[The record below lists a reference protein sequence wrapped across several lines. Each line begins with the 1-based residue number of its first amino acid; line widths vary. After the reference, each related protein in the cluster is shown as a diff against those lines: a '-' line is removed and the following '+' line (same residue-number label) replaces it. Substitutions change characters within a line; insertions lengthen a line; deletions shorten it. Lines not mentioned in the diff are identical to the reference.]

1 MMTRVLVAAMPL
13 TLLLALMP
21 AGAQSTGLDRL
32 HAQARVGG
40 KVCMTEHEHYGEG
53 TMASRRGAELAAM
66 RAWSR
71 FTAFEY
77 GSQWGSYRAAAGKKL
92 DCSQAGRSWVCKTW
106 ARPCR
111 PAR

>member
-1 MMTRVLVAAMPL
+1 MTRVLVAAMPL
-13 TLLLALMP
+13 AAVLALISS
-21 AGAQSTGLDRL
+21 GAQSTGLDRL